1 MQNLEKLIGD
11 ARPTINMVGLTI
23 LTVGTFPILWLY
35 ENIETFGSFSRKPY
49 TRWSIIT
56 LAALIGWAGFFSGGM
71 GLDPYTNPGTFAFV
85 SILQMLLSI
94 ALMIYFFVVVT
105 MPSLNGLSDHLV
117 ATEKINLKI
126 NGFFAFIFAY
136 FYMNY
141 KINEVIELRKFS
153 ERTSGGVQNELD
165 QLEKLHAL
173 FEKGVL
179 TPEEYEAKKA
189 AILQQTRNAS

>member
-23 LTVGTFPILWLY
+23 LTYGTFPILWLY

-56 LAALIGWAGFFSGGM
+56 IAALSGWAVFFSPGIGS
-71 GLDPYTNPGTFAFV
+71 NPDTFAFA

-94 ALMIYFFVVVT
+94 AMYIYLFVVVT
-105 MPSLNGLSDHLV
+105 MPTLNGLSDHLL
-117 ATEKINLKI
+117 ATEKIDLKT
-126 NGFFAFIFAY
+126 NGFFAFIFSY
-136 FYMNY
+136 FYINY
-141 KINEVIELRKFS
+141 KINEVIELRKLS
-153 ERTSGGVQNELD
+153 ERTSAGIHNELD

-179 TPEEYEAKKA
+179 TQEQYEAKKA
-189 AILQQTRNAS
+189 SLL